1 MEKYNIVV
9 GTFFRSPGTRYSSR
23 RGLEGVKQEGAPG
36 GIVGSPGNLP
46 TIGRYT
52 SVVMPYIWHSF
63 GSISAFR
70 IRYLSC
76 RGLGRHAR
84 AGGSGGS
91 EPPQQLS

>member
-1 MEKYNIVV
+1 ML

-52 SVVMPYIWHSF
+52 SVVMPYIYIPGVPEIIVVYYF
-63 GSISAFR
+63 CF
-70 IRYLSC
+70 
-76 RGLGRHAR
+76 
-84 AGGSGGS
+84 
-91 EPPQQLS
+91 